1 MKTKLTL
8 SIDPEVIARA
18 KEEAQRRGTSVSD
31 MVETY
36 LAVVSN
42 LGGSEIQTE
51 PKPTPKVDALIGIV
65 KVPEG
70 VTLDD
75 DPKAA
80 RRENFMRKYEG
91 LS

>member
-36 LAVVSN
+36 LAVVSKPDEPPKAMEISPRVRA
-42 LGGSEIQTE
+42 LMGGI
-51 PKPTPKVDALIGIV
+51 KVD
-65 KVPEG
+65 PEKTG
-70 VTLDD
+70 TY
-75 DPKAA
+75 DP
-80 RRENFMRKYEG
+80 REEYREFLERKYVHD
-91 LS
+91 

>member
-36 LAVVSN
+36 LAVVSKTDEPRKAIDISPRVRA
-42 LGGSEIQTE
+42 LMGGI
-51 PKPTPKVDALIGIV
+51 KVDPDKAD
-65 KVPEG
+65 
-70 VTLDD
+70 TY
-75 DPKAA
+75 DP
-80 RRENFMRKYEG
+80 REEYRVFLERKYVHD
-91 LS
+91 

>member
-36 LAVVSN
+36 LAAVSKPD
-42 LGGSEIQTE
+42 E
-51 PKPTPKVDALIGIV
+51 PKQTIEISPLVKSFSGVIKLKEGEEFDYDKVRHEYL
-65 KVPEG
+65 KE
-70 VTLDD
+70 
-75 DPKAA
+75 
-80 RRENFMRKYEG
+80 KY
-91 LS
+91 LRD

>member
-36 LAVVSN
+36 LAVVSKPEPN
-42 LGGSEIQTE
+42 ADDEQFSPRIQ
-51 PKPTPKVDALIGIV
+51 ALKGMI
-65 KVPEG
+65 KLPPG
-70 VTLDD
+70 VVLDD
-75 DPKAA
+75 DPKKA
-80 RRENFMRKYEG
+80 RQKHFEAKYLAG
-91 LS
+91 LK